1 MYVGGTGVV
10 AREGFR
16 AGGRV
21 GRWLCAAGGWTRE
34 VLVVDNVRK
43 ALRIN
48 AEYRAAESANPPA
61 AP

>member
-1 MYVGGTGVV
+1 
-10 AREGFR
+10 
-16 AGGRV
+16 
-21 GRWLCAAGGWTRE
+21 
-34 VLVVDNVRK
+34 VDNVRK

>member
-1 MYVGGTGVV
+1 MRQGEFV
-10 AREGFR
+10 
-16 AGGRV
+16 
-21 GRWLCAAGGWTRE
+21 
-34 VLVVDNVRK
+34 NVRK

>member
-1 MYVGGTGVV
+1 M